1 MPNALLPADIK
12 RLQSIQNFDSLVAYL
27 RDDLDWPLDEIDIED
42 LTFEYSPEELGLQQ
56 QYVVKLKSVKQLRPL
71 VTHQPWG
78 IFYLEFEPKKL
89 PVVVLRRIL
98 KELVP
103 KKRAS
108 ANPDERTLWQK
119 QDLLFISSQGEDAH
133 RRLSFAHFRD
143 LPDGR
148 TGLDTFDWD
157 DRETQFAGIGLAL
170 DKLHWPPNASDVD
183 AWRKGWASAFT
194 RPHGSVIQNAE
205 QLSRALAELAGRTRA
220 KVEDIYQ
227 VERPDGPLH
236 KLFEAFKTALVHDL
250 TPSRFADMVAQTVAY
265 GLFAAR
271 AERGDTLH
279 LSHLAEMI
287 PATNPFLRELF
298 GEIEA
303 LADDPDSYLSFDE
316 LGVSD
321 IVALLN
327 AKNIPAIVEDFGR
340 QTGGGREDP
349 VIHFYESF
357 LKDYDAAQ
365 RVQRGVFYTP
375 QPVVS
380 FIVRSVDRILRDEFG
395 LEDGLADTT
404 TWGEM
409 QARHPELTLPA
420 GVSSDAPFVQILDPA
435 TGTGTFLVEVIDV
448 IWRTMTAKWEK
459 AGQKSQI
466 HALWNAYVPAHL
478 LPRVNGFELMMA
490 SYAIAHVKLGLKL
503 RQTGYEFGSGERLRV
518 FLTNTLEPAGE
529 KRDQQLLMPNFLAH
543 EAQAADRIKDETAF
557 TVLVGNPP
565 YSGRSWN
572 LTEELRQIVYPYRF
586 VDGVLIK
593 EKGALQFE
601 KSIQEDYIKF
611 LRFTQAQVEKTNL
624 GIVGFITSH
633 GFLDNQTLRGMRS
646 SIFHT
651 FNSLNFVD
659 LHGNGSR
666 YETSPDGSV
675 DDNVFDIRKTGA
687 AISILIRDNSGKHDV
702 RQFDLFGSK
711 ETVKYPWLRSN
722 ILDKTAMRLLA
733 PKSPMYLFVP
743 LDIAVQ
749 DEYEVLPRIND
760 FMEVHSK
767 GLVTGRD
774 DFDLDMS
781 EPPLLSR
788 MEDFAT
794 STLPDDELVKK
805 YNLNPTPWW
814 PVEKARKEMPMPAKF
829 SSFVERI
836 LYRPFDWR
844 FIFYHPAVVMSPRRP
859 VMQHMDQGYPNL
871 LFITSRMTKG
881 ESYRHVLVA
890 TGLAEAIL
898 LSSKTSNNAICF
910 PLYLYSENRSGT
922 RRPNL
927 TTDFMSLFK
936 EKTGLSVRTVS
947 PALPLLKQKTT
958 PDSSL
963 PPSLGMFTEFHG
975 VFNAELTEEIAEV
988 SAAPENTVTPEDV
1001 FHYAYAIFHSP
1012 TYRER
1017 YAEFLKIDFPRLPLT
1032 SDVPLFR
1039 ALAALGEQLTALHL
1053 MERVGPNPAAFPVP
1067 GSSSVDAAPKYDK
1080 DARRVFINKTQYFA
1094 PVPPEVWAFQ
1104 IGGYQV
1110 CHKWL
1115 KDRKGRTLT
1124 EGDITHYGS
1133 IVAAL
1138 GETIR
1143 LMAEIDAVIEEHGG
1157 WPLQ

>member
-227 VERPDGPLH
+227 VERADGPLH

-404 TWGEM
+404 SWGEM
-409 QARHPELTLPA
+409 LKNHSSLTLPA
-420 GVSSDAPFVQILDPA
+420 GVSPDAPFVQILDPA

-518 FLTNTLEPAGE
+518 FLTNTLEEPDELGKQKTMASAF
-529 KRDQQLLMPNFLAH
+529 NFLAH
-543 EAQAADRIKDETAF
+543 ESRAADAVKRSTPT
-557 TVLVGNPP
+557 TVIVGNPP
-565 YSGRSWN
+565 YSGHSSNNGGWINNLLRSDLPDGAGSYFEFNGKPLGERNPKWLN
-572 LTEELRQIVYPYRF
+572 DDYVKFIRVGQYLLARTGE
-586 VDGVLIK
+586 GVL
-593 EKGALQFE
+593 G
-601 KSIQEDYIKF
+601 YI
-611 LRFTQAQVEKTNL
+611 TN
-624 GIVGFITSH
+624 H
-633 GFLDNQTLRGMRS
+633 GYLDNPTFRGMRQ
-646 SIFHT
+646 
-651 FNSLNFVD
+651 SLTESFSEIRLLD
-659 LHGNGSR
+659 LHGNSKKKER
-666 YETSPDGSV
+666 APDGGE
-675 DDNVFDIRKTGA
+675 DKNVFDI
-687 AISILIRDNSGKHDV
+687 
-702 RQFDLFGSK
+702 Q
-711 ETVKYPWLRSN
+711 
-722 ILDKTAMRLLA
+722 
-733 PKSPMYLFVP
+733 
-743 LDIAVQ
+743 
-749 DEYEVLPRIND
+749 
-760 FMEVHSK
+760 
-767 GLVTGRD
+767 
-774 DFDLDMS
+774 
-781 EPPLLSR
+781 
-788 MEDFAT
+788 
-794 STLPDDELVKK
+794 
-805 YNLNPTPWW
+805 
-814 PVEKARKEMPMPAKF
+814 
-829 SSFVERI
+829 
-836 LYRPFDWR
+836 
-844 FIFYHPAVVMSPRRP
+844 
-859 VMQHMDQGYPNL
+859 QG
-871 LFITSRMTKG
+871 
-881 ESYRHVLVA
+881 VA
-890 TGLAEAIL
+890 TGIFI
-898 LSSKTSNNAICF
+898 K
-910 PLYLYSENRSGT
+910 
-922 RRPNL
+922 RPS
-927 TTDFMSLFK
+927 F
-936 EKTGLSVRTVS
+936 
-947 PALPLLKQKTT
+947 
-958 PDSSL
+958 
-963 PPSLGMFTEFHG
+963 
-975 VFNAELTEEIAEV
+975 LTEPA
-988 SAAPENTVTPEDV
+988 TV
-1001 FHYAYAIFHSP
+1001 
-1012 TYRER
+1012 
-1017 YAEFLKIDFPRLPLT
+1017 
-1032 SDVPLFR
+1032 
-1039 ALAALGEQLTALHL
+1039 LHADL
-1053 MERVGPNPAAFPVP
+1053 
-1067 GSSSVDAAPKYDK
+1067 
-1080 DARRVFINKTQYFA
+1080 
-1094 PVPPEVWAFQ
+1094 
-1104 IGGYQV
+1104 
-1110 CHKWL
+1110 
-1115 KDRKGRTLT
+1115 
-1124 EGDITHYGS
+1124 YGS
-1133 IVAAL
+1133 RSQKY
-1138 GETIR
+1138 ER
-1143 LMAEIDAVIEEHGG
+1143 QEDE
-1157 WPLQ
+1157 

>member
-1 MPNALLPADIK
+1 MPSAMLPADIK
-12 RLQSIQNFDSLVAYL
+12 RLQSIQSFDSLVTYL

-42 LTFEYSPEELGLQQ
+42 LTFEYSPEELGLQK
-56 QYVVKLKSVKQLRPL
+56 QYVVKLKSIKQLRPL

-78 IFYLEFEPKKL
+78 IFYLEFERKTL

-227 VERPDGPLH
+227 VERADGPLH

-298 GEIEA
+298 GEIET

-395 LEDGLADTT
+395 LEYGLADTT

-409 QARHPELTLPA
+409 LKKHSSLTLPA
-420 GVSSDAPFVQILDPA
+420 GVSPDAPFVQILDPA

-518 FLTNTLEPAGE
+518 FLTNTLEEPDELGPQ
-529 KRDQQLLMPNFLAH
+529 KTMSNDFRFLTH
-543 EAQAADRIKDETAF
+543 ESRAADAVKRSTPI
-557 TVLVGNPP
+557 TVVVGNPP
-565 YSGRSWN
+565 YSGHSSNNGGWINKLLRSDLPDGAGSYFEFNGKPLGERNPKWLN
-572 LTEELRQIVYPYRF
+572 DDYVKFIRF
-586 VDGVLIK
+586 GQYLLARTGEGVL
-593 EKGALQFE
+593 G
-601 KSIQEDYIKF
+601 YI
-611 LRFTQAQVEKTNL
+611 TN
-624 GIVGFITSH
+624 H
-633 GFLDNQTLRGMRS
+633 GYLDNPTFRGMRQ
-646 SIFHT
+646 
-651 FNSLNFVD
+651 SLTESFSEIRLLD
-659 LHGNGSR
+659 LHGNSKKKERAPNGG
-666 YETSPDGSV
+666 EDK
-675 DDNVFDIRKTGA
+675 NVFDI
-687 AISILIRDNSGKHDV
+687 
-702 RQFDLFGSK
+702 Q
-711 ETVKYPWLRSN
+711 
-722 ILDKTAMRLLA
+722 
-733 PKSPMYLFVP
+733 
-743 LDIAVQ
+743 
-749 DEYEVLPRIND
+749 
-760 FMEVHSK
+760 
-767 GLVTGRD
+767 
-774 DFDLDMS
+774 
-781 EPPLLSR
+781 
-788 MEDFAT
+788 
-794 STLPDDELVKK
+794 
-805 YNLNPTPWW
+805 
-814 PVEKARKEMPMPAKF
+814 
-829 SSFVERI
+829 
-836 LYRPFDWR
+836 
-844 FIFYHPAVVMSPRRP
+844 
-859 VMQHMDQGYPNL
+859 QG
-871 LFITSRMTKG
+871 
-881 ESYRHVLVA
+881 VA
-890 TGLAEAIL
+890 TGIFI
-898 LSSKTSNNAICF
+898 K
-910 PLYLYSENRSGT
+910 
-922 RRPNL
+922 RPS
-927 TTDFMSLFK
+927 F
-936 EKTGLSVRTVS
+936 
-947 PALPLLKQKTT
+947 
-958 PDSSL
+958 
-963 PPSLGMFTEFHG
+963 
-975 VFNAELTEEIAEV
+975 LTEPA
-988 SAAPENTVTPEDV
+988 TV
-1001 FHYAYAIFHSP
+1001 
-1012 TYRER
+1012 
-1017 YAEFLKIDFPRLPLT
+1017 
-1032 SDVPLFR
+1032 
-1039 ALAALGEQLTALHL
+1039 LHADL
-1053 MERVGPNPAAFPVP
+1053 
-1067 GSSSVDAAPKYDK
+1067 
-1080 DARRVFINKTQYFA
+1080 
-1094 PVPPEVWAFQ
+1094 
-1104 IGGYQV
+1104 
-1110 CHKWL
+1110 
-1115 KDRKGRTLT
+1115 
-1124 EGDITHYGS
+1124 YGS
-1133 IVAAL
+1133 RSQKY
-1138 GETIR
+1138 ER
-1143 LMAEIDAVIEEHGG
+1143 QEDE
-1157 WPLQ
+1157 

>member
-1 MPNALLPADIK
+1 MPSAMLPADIK
-12 RLQSIQNFDSLVAYL
+12 RLQSIQSFDSLVTYL
-27 RDDLDWPLDEIDIED
+27 RDDLDWPLDQIDIED

-56 QYVVKLKSVKQLRPL
+56 QYVVKLKSIKQLRPL

-78 IFYLEFEPKKL
+78 IFYLEFERKTL

-170 DKLHWPPNASDVD
+170 EKLHWPPNASDVD

-298 GEIEA
+298 GEIET

-409 QARHPELTLPA
+409 LKNHSSLTLPA
-420 GVSSDAPFVQILDPA
+420 GVSPDAPFVQILDPA

-518 FLTNTLEPAGE
+518 FLTNTLEEPDELGAQ
-529 KRDQQLLMPNFLAH
+529 KTMSTAFSFLAH
-543 EAQAADRIKDETAF
+543 ESRAADAVKRDTPV
-557 TVLVGNPP
+557 TVIIGNPP
-565 YSGRSWN
+565 YSSVSSNMGKWIR
-572 LTEELRQIVYPYRF
+572 TEVNKYIEINGQR
-586 VDGVLIK
+586 IK
-593 EKGALQFE
+593 EKSKRNPLQN
-601 KSIQEDYIKF
+601 DYVKF
-611 LRFTQAQVEKTNL
+611 LRFADILLSKTSFSVVSL
-624 GIVGFITSH
+624 ITSNSYID
-633 GFLDNQTLRGMRS
+633 GRTLRGLRWHFLEACS
-646 SIFHT
+646 SINIVNLFGD
-651 FNSLNFVD
+651 SKK
-659 LHGNGSR
+659 S
-666 YETSPDGSV
+666 
-675 DDNVFDIRKTGA
+675 DDVIDDQNVFDITEGV
-687 AISILIRDNSGKHDV
+687 SIITAQKRGLKKSQSICYSSLKGS
-702 RQFDLFGSK
+702 RQY
-711 ETVKYPWLRSN
+711 KYDTLVNENGPLEY
-722 ILDKTAMRLLA
+722 IELYPTA
-733 PKSPMYLFVP
+733 PYYLFQPVATSVREEFFKMGSS
-743 LDIAVQ
+743 LEELFSISGAG
-749 DEYEVLPRIND
+749 IITN
-760 FMEVHSK
+760 
-767 GLVTGRD
+767 RD
-774 DFDLDMS
+774 DFATAYDSKVLV
-781 EPPLLSR
+781 ER
-788 MEDFAT
+788 MVQFADT
-794 STLPDDELVKK
+794 KTTDVEIREQYGLKDNSVWKLP
-805 YNLNPTPWW
+805 
-814 PVEKARKEMPMPAKF
+814 KARMKF
-829 SSFVERI
+829 RQTSVSTNFVTP
-836 LYRPFDWR
+836 LSYRPFDSRLMYYEKNIVFNPR
-844 FIFYHPAVVMSPRRP
+844 FETMNHLRYKNNLALVSTGQIEALGFNHVFVSRVPVEKKLATHYGASVV
-859 VMQHMDQGYPNL
+859 
-871 LFITSRMTKG
+871 
-881 ESYRHVLVA
+881 
-890 TGLAEAIL
+890 
-898 LSSKTSNNAICF
+898 F
-910 PLYLYSENRSGT
+910 PLYLH
-922 RRPNL
+922 
-927 TTDFMSLFK
+927 K
-936 EKTGLSVRTVS
+936 
-947 PALPLLKQKTT
+947 
-958 PDSSL
+958 
-963 PPSLGMFTEFHG
+963 H
-975 VFNAELTEEIAEV
+975 ELTVFSEMDAASTKVNLSDEASDLLEMIANV
-988 SAAPENTVTPEDV
+988 DQITIQPELAV
-1001 FHYAYAIFHSP
+1001 FFYIYAVLHSP
-1012 TYRER
+1012 SYRLR
-1017 YAEFLKIDFPRLPLT
+1017 YIEELKTDFPRIPSTYNPKIVSKLVRSGRDLV
-1032 SDVPLFR
+1032 S
-1039 ALAALGEQLTALHL
+1039 LHL
-1053 MERVGPNPAAFPVP
+1053 MEQVGPNPAAFPIP
-1067 GSSSVDAAPKYDK
+1067 GSSSVDAAPKYDE
-1080 DARRVFINKTQYFA
+1080 DDRRVFINKTQYFA